1 MLGGHCEATHVRVDV
16 DGLHQA
22 VDGALNVHL
31 FVAVGG
37 VNVAGSGIVP
47 TSSPGMQRGRLAEAL
62 AGLCPV
68 LGHLEHV
75 ASPLV
80 ALNGVLHLVGAP
92 EIVEIG

>member
-37 VNVAGSGIVP
+37 VNVAGSSIVP
-47 TSSPGMQRGRLAEAL
+47 TSSPGM
-62 AGLCPV
+62 
-68 LGHLEHV
+68 
-75 ASPLV
+75 
-80 ALNGVLHLVGAP
+80 
-92 EIVEIG
+92 